1 MRKYYT
7 VYIKTLVLFLLC
19 YHSGYAQSDNCVLGS
34 STLLTPGAI
43 GAACSPVAGNTS
55 TGFTDSNQGCANG
68 TEDDDGWYRF
78 VATAATHVITVDGAA
93 NMDAVV
99 GAYSNCSGAQPTGGA
114 CVDATAADGIET
126 LTLTGLTAGTT
137 YYICVHDWAAGG
149 GNFTICITT
158 PAPTVNMSNTTS
170 TGCAFTFMDNG
181 GTGNYSNSQNLVH
194 TICPSTAGQC
204 IRAAFS
210 SFDLEDN
217 FDYLSVYDGNSTSA
231 PMIVGS
237 SFSATSPGTIS
248 ATTINTTGCLTFR
261 FSSDAGSGGAGWS
274 ANITC
279 AACATPPGTVT
290 VVQQDCIGANTI
302 CNNQSVTGTSLGSG
316 IYNDANLGLGNLGC
330 LNNYAATPNGSA
342 EHQSHWYYFSP
353 SSSGNIGMTI
363 APSAATT
370 DYDWAIW
377 GPYATLP
384 CPPTGAPLRCSAAS
398 AGSSAGGQTGLGN
411 GAVDTEEGSGG
422 NGWVSTINVTAGQK
436 YILFLDNWTATSAP
450 YTLSWQLTG
459 GASLACTL
467 LPIELLS
474 FTGTYKTDYNLIEWI
489 TASEKDND
497 FFTIERSLDGVNWE
511 VLHIVDGAG
520 NSTQTKFYSFPD
532 YTFKGNTINYYRL
545 KQTDTHGDFEYSQ
558 IISIEASEG
567 AKMQVKEVY
576 PNPTNETIN
585 CELFTPDNVEVV
597 VEVLDF
603 TGGLVGKNI
612 LKVQAG
618 KNTLTTDMSTL
629 KNGIYLLKVTSE
641 KEDFKSVT
649 KVIKN

>member
-1 MRKYYT
+1 MRKYYIIYLR
-7 VYIKTLVLFLLC
+7 VLTLLILC
-19 YHSGYAQSDNCVLGS
+19 GQMAYAQSDNCVLGS
-34 STLLTPGAI
+34 STLLTPGAV

-55 TGFTDSNQGCANG
+55 TGFTDSNQGCTAG

-78 VATAATHVITVDGAA
+78 VATATTHTITVDGAS
-93 NMDAVV
+93 NMDAVLGV
-99 GAYSNCSGAQPTGGA
+99 YTNCSGAQPTGGA
-114 CVDATAADGIET
+114 CVDATGTDGIET
-126 LTLTGLTAGTT
+126 CVVSGLTIGST
-137 YYICVHDWAAGG
+137 YYICVHDYATGG

-158 PAPTVNMSNTTS
+158 AAPVVNMSNTTT
-170 TGCAFTFMDNG
+170 TGCGFTFMDNG
-181 GTGNYSNSQNLVH
+181 GTGNYSSSQNLVH
-194 TICPSTAGQC
+194 TICPSSAGQC
-204 IRAAFS
+204 IKAAFS

-217 FDYLSVYDGNSTSA
+217 FDYLTVYDGNSTSA

-248 ATTINTTGCLTFR
+248 ATTINTSGCLTFR
-261 FSSDAGSGGAGWS
+261 FSSDAGTGGAGWS

-279 AACATPPGTVT
+279 GACASPPGTVT

-330 LNNYAATPNGSA
+330 LNNYAATPDGSA

-353 SSSGNIGMTI
+353 SSSGTIGMTI
-363 APSAATT
+363 APSSAST

-398 AGSSAGGQTGLGN
+398 AAASTGGQTGLGN

-422 NGWVSTINVTAGQK
+422 NGWVSPINVTAGQK
-436 YILFLDNWTATSAP
+436 YILFLDNWTASSAP
-450 YTLSWQLTG
+450 YTLSWQLSG
-459 GASLACTL
+459 GASLACTV

-474 FTGTYKTDYNLIEWI
+474 FTGNYKTDYNLVEWI

-497 FFTIERSLDGVNWE
+497 YFTLERSLDGFTWE
-511 VLHIVDGAG
+511 ELEIIDGAG
-520 NSTQTKFYSFPD
+520 NSTEMKFYNYADYSFA
-532 YTFKGNTINYYRL
+532 GNAINYYRL
-545 KQTDTHGDFEYSQ
+545 KQTDTHGAFEYSQ
-558 IISIEASEG
+558 IISIEASEQ
-567 AKMQVKEVY
+567 AKTYIKDVY

-585 CELFTPDNVEVV
+585 CELFTPKSAEVL

-603 TGGLVGKNI
+603 TGNIVGKN
-612 LKVQAG
+612 LLQVQAG

-641 KEDFKSVT
+641 KDNFQSVT
-649 KVIKN
+649 KVVKN

>member
-1 MRKYYT
+1 MKKSC
-7 VYIKTLVLFLLC
+7 IIFKVLILLALC
-19 YHSGYAQSDNCVLGS
+19 YQTIYAQSDNCVLGS

-43 GAACSPVAGNTS
+43 GAACSTVAGNTS
-55 TGFTDSNQGCANG
+55 SGFTDSNQGCTDG

-78 VATAATHVITVDGAA
+78 VATSTTHTITVDGAS
-93 NMDAVV
+93 NFDAVLGV
-99 GAYSNCSGAQPTGGA
+99 YTNCSGAQPNGGG
-114 CVDATAADGIET
+114 CIDATGTDGIET
-126 LTLTGLTAGTT
+126 RVVTGLTIGTT
-137 YYICVHDWAAGG
+137 YYICVHDYASGG

-158 PAPTVNMSNTTS
+158 AAPVITMANSTS
-170 TGCAFTFMDNG
+170 TVCTSTFQDNG

-231 PMIVGS
+231 PMIIGS

-248 ATTINTTGCLTFR
+248 ATTINTSGCLTFR

-274 ANITC
+274 ANISC

-316 IYNDANLGLGNLGC
+316 QYNDVNLGLGNIGC
-330 LNNYAATPNGSA
+330 LNDYVTNPNGSA

-353 SSSGNIGMTI
+353 SASGSIGLTI

-384 CPPTGAPLRCSAAS
+384 CPPTGTPLRCSAAS
-398 AGSSAGGQTGLGN
+398 AANSTGGQTGLGN
-411 GAVDTEEGSGG
+411 GAADTDEGSGG
-422 NGWVSTINVTAGQK
+422 NGWLSNINVTAGQK
-436 YILFLDNWTATSAP
+436 YILFLDNWNATSAP
-450 YTLSWQLTG
+450 YTLSWQLSG
-459 GASLACTL
+459 GASLACTT

-474 FTGTYKTDYNLIEWI
+474 FTGSYKTDYNQIEWI

-497 FFTIERSLDGVNWE
+497 YFTVERSLDAINWE
-511 VLHIVDGAG
+511 ALGMVDAAG
-520 NSTQTKFYSFPD
+520 NSTQNRLYTYQD
-532 YTFKGNTINYYRL
+532 YTFAGNAINYYRL
-545 KQTDTHGDFEYSQ
+545 KQTDLNGTFEYSPV
-558 IISIEASEG
+558 ISIETSEG
-567 AKMQVKEVY
+567 SKMMVKDVY

-585 CELFTPDNVEVV
+585 CELLTPDNTEVV
-597 VEVLDF
+597 VEILDF
-603 TGGLVGKNI
+603 TGSLVGKN
-612 LKVQAG
+612 LLQVQAG
-618 KNTLTTDMSTL
+618 KNNLITDMSAL
-629 KNGIYLLKVTSE
+629 KNGIYLLKITSE
-641 KEDFKSVT
+641 KNNFKSVT

>member
-1 MRKYYT
+1 MKKSC
-7 VYIKTLVLFLLC
+7 IIFKVLILLALC
-19 YHSGYAQSDNCVLGS
+19 YQTIYAQSDNCVLGS

-43 GAACSPVAGNTS
+43 GAACSTVAGNTS
-55 TGFTDSNQGCANG
+55 SGFTDSNQGCTDG

-78 VATAATHVITVDGAA
+78 VATSTTHTITVDGAS
-93 NMDAVV
+93 NFDAVLGV
-99 GAYSNCSGAQPTGGA
+99 YTNCSGAQPTGGG
-114 CVDATAADGIET
+114 CIDATGTDGIET
-126 LTLTGLTAGTT
+126 RVVTGLTIGTT
-137 YYICVHDWAAGG
+137 YYICVHDYASGG

-158 PAPTVNMSNTTS
+158 AAPVITMANSTS
-170 TGCAFTFMDNG
+170 TVCTSTFQDNG

-231 PMIVGS
+231 PMIIGS

-248 ATTINTTGCLTFR
+248 ATTINTSGCLTFR

-274 ANITC
+274 ANISC

-316 IYNDANLGLGNLGC
+316 QYNDVNLGLGNIGC
-330 LNNYAATPNGSA
+330 LNDYVTNPNGSA

-353 SSSGNIGMTI
+353 SASGSIGLTI

-384 CPPTGAPLRCSAAS
+384 CPPTGTPLRCSAAS
-398 AGSSAGGQTGLGN
+398 AANSTGGQTGLGN
-411 GAVDTEEGSGG
+411 GAADTDEGSGG
-422 NGWVSTINVTAGQK
+422 NGWLSNINVTAGQK
-436 YILFLDNWTATSAP
+436 YILFLDNWNATSAP
-450 YTLSWQLTG
+450 YTLSWQLSG
-459 GASLACTL
+459 GASLACTT

-474 FTGTYKTDYNLIEWI
+474 FTGSYKTDYNQIEWI

-497 FFTIERSLDGVNWE
+497 YFTVERSLDAINWE
-511 VLHIVDGAG
+511 ALGMVDAAG
-520 NSTQTKFYSFPD
+520 NSTQNRLYTYQD
-532 YTFKGNTINYYRL
+532 YTFAGNAINYYRL
-545 KQTDTHGDFEYSQ
+545 KQTDLNGTFEYSPV
-558 IISIEASEG
+558 ISIETSEG
-567 AKMQVKEVY
+567 SKMMVKDVY

-585 CELFTPDNVEVV
+585 CELLTPDNTEVV
-597 VEVLDF
+597 VEILDF
-603 TGGLVGKNI
+603 TGSLVGKN
-612 LKVQAG
+612 LLQVQAG
-618 KNTLTTDMSTL
+618 KNNLITDMSAL
-629 KNGIYLLKVTSE
+629 KNGIYLLKITSE
-641 KEDFKSVT
+641 KNNFKSVT